1 MNGGKTVENVSGTW
15 KALLEKEVSQKYFKD
30 LMDFL
35 EVEYAN
41 KTVYPEK
48 KAVFSAFQATRFE
61 DVKVVILGQDPYH
74 GKGQAHGMSFSVQKG
89 VRVPPSL
96 KNIYREL
103 YDDQGL
109 EPVNHGFLMEWA
121 KQGVLLLNTVL
132 TVRESNPNSHK
143 GMGWELFTDEVI
155 RALNERQKPVI
166 FILWGKHA
174 EQKEALIT
182 NDYHFILK
190 SPHPSPFSARKGF
203 FGSRPFSK
211 VNAILEEI
219 GEEAIDWRLTP

>member
-1 MNGGKTVENVSGTW
+1 MENVRGTW
-15 KALLEKEVSQKYFKD
+15 KTWWEKESSQKYYKE

-35 EVEYAN
+35 EEEYAN
-41 KTVYPEK
+41 QTVYPEK
-48 KAVFSAFQATRFE
+48 KSIFSSFEATDYE
-61 DVKVVILGQDPYH
+61 EVKVVILGQDPYH

-89 VRVPPSL
+89 IRIPPSL
-96 KNIYREL
+96 KNIYQEL

-109 EPVNHGFLMEWA
+109 EPVSHGFLMEWA

-132 TVRESNPNSHK
+132 TVRESSPNSHK
-143 GMGWELFTDEVI
+143 GKGWELFTDEVI
-155 RALNERQKPVI
+155 RLLNKRDKPII

-182 NDYHFILK
+182 NSHHYILK

-211 VNAILEEI
+211 VNAILEEL
-219 GEEAIDWRLTP
+219 GEDAINWRLTP